1 MHKTYMQ
8 RALALAKRG
17 QFSAAPNP
25 AVGCVI
31 VRDGHII
38 GEGFHERAGEPH
50 AEVHALRQAGTQAHG
65 ATAYVT
71 LEPCAHYGRTPPCAQ
86 ALIDAGIANVVIATQ
101 DPNPLVAGKGI
112 ALLQAAGSMTQCGIL
127 EAEAHALNCAFFH
140 RITHQR
146 PYVRLKMAA
155 SMDGKTALPGGES
168 QWITGEAARHD
179 AHYWRLRSDAII
191 AGCGSVIDDNAR
203 LSARYPTLLAA
214 NQPLKVIIDSRL
226 RTPAT
231 AAALSDGL
239 PAIIATTTAAPA
251 HNYPEHVELLRLPPT
266 TDGKVPL
273 PALLDE
279 LGVRQINSAWVE
291 AGAGLA
297 GAFYAEA
304 LYQEIVLYLAPF
316 FLGDGA
322 RGLLA
327 TAPPALLSDK
337 IAHRISDS
345 RALGDDWRFIL
356 TQADQADQADC

>member
-1 MHKTYMQ
+1 MHLTYMQ
-8 RALALAKRG
+8 RTLELAKRG

-31 VRDGHII
+31 VRNGQIV
-38 GEGFHERAGEPH
+38 GEGFHERTGEPH
-50 AEVHALRQAGTQAHG
+50 AEVHALRQAGVQARG

-86 ALIDAGIANVVIATQ
+86 ALIDAGIAHVVIATQ

-112 ALLQAAGSMTQCGIL
+112 ALLEAAGITTQCGIL
-127 EAEAHALNCAFFH
+127 EKEAHDLNRAFFY

-155 SMDGKTALPGGES
+155 TMDGKTALPSGES

-191 AGCGSVIDDNAR
+191 AGCGSIIDDNAR
-203 LSARYPTLLAA
+203 LSARYPTKLTA
-214 NQPLKVIIDSRL
+214 NPPLKVIIDSQL
-226 RTPAT
+226 RTPST

-239 PAIIATTTAAPA
+239 PTLIATTTTAPER
-251 HNYPEHVELLRLPPT
+251 HYPAHVELLRLPAS
-266 TDGKVPL
+266 DAGKVPL
-273 PALLDE
+273 TTLLDE
-279 LGVRQINSAWVE
+279 LGARQINSVWVE

-297 GAFYAEA
+297 GAFYTAA
-304 LYQEIVLYLAPF
+304 LYQEIILYLAPF

-322 RGLLA
+322 RGLLNA
-327 TAPPALLSDK
+327 APPAVLSDK

-356 TQADQADQADC
+356 TRADQSDC